1 MSTDPDL
8 CVVMETLDE
17 YRNELPEGTYIK
29 VCASIKN
36 LHNKLKKPIIV
47 LPRFKE
53 ICVPVVVATAIEL
66 VKRVISPK

>member
-36 LHNKLKKPIIV
+36 LHNKLKKPRIV

-53 ICVPVVVATAIEL
+53 ICVPVAVAAVLEILKKVLT
-66 VKRVISPK
+66 K

>member
-36 LHNKLKKPIIV
+36 
-47 LPRFKE
+47 
-53 ICVPVVVATAIEL
+53 
-66 VKRVISPK
+66 

>member
-36 LHNKLKKPIIV
+36 IHNKLKKPIIV

-53 ICVPVVVATAIEL
+53 ICVPVAVAAVLEILKKILT
-66 VKRVISPK
+66 K

>member
-17 YRNELPEGTYIK
+17 YRNKLPEGTYVR
-29 VCASIKN
+29 VCTSIKN
-36 LHNKLKKPIIV
+36 LHNKLKKPRIV

-53 ICVPVVVATAIEL
+53 ICVPVAVAAVLEILKKVLT
-66 VKRVISPK
+66 K